1 MCLALPARVIE
12 VDQDGQ
18 TALVELDGIRKR
30 ISLVL
35 IEEVAVDDFLLI
47 HVGYAL
53 NKLSEDEARR
63 TLALFAQAGMIGSS
77 A

>member
-53 NKLSEDEARR
+53 NKVSEDEARR